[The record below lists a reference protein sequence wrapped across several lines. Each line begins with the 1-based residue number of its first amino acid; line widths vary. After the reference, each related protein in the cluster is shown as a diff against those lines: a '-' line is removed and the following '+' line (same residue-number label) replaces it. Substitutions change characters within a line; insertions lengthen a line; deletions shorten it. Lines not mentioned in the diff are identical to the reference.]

1 MHGTHQGLETNV
13 ISGTNINACLSNK
26 TVMKMN
32 ILVTGGAGYIGSGLI
47 LKLGKEFPEA
57 TITSIDN
64 LTTGDYQYI
73 DYLKKEKRYRFLVGD
88 IRKRSDAKKAIT
100 QDTDVI
106 LHLAALSGVE
116 ACRKQPK
123 KAVDTNFYGT
133 HLLLE
138 EATNHNVER
147 FVFTS
152 SAAVYGTP
160 QKPPITEE
168 HPLEPINLYGITKL
182 GSEKL
187 VKACYT
193 NTGLTTTIF
202 RLSNV
207 YGLSAYTQWESV
219 IPRFVWQTINDQPLT
234 IRGDGRQQRNFV
246 HVQDVIDAVIKGFQA
261 PKKVVAGETFNLGG
275 ESLSVNNIAEIVTQ
289 EAKRKLGK
297 EALRFFVPPLS
308 GEVYTPEFN
317 YSSKKISQKIDYKPK
332 KGLSKGVSELFVFAS
347 KVKKA
352 TSRY

>member
-1 MHGTHQGLETNV
+1 
-13 ISGTNINACLSNK
+13 
-26 TVMKMN
+26 MKMN
-32 ILVTGGAGYIGSGLI
+32 ILVSGGAGYIGSGLI

-64 LTTGDYQYI
+64 LTTGDYRYI
-73 DYLKKEKRYRFLVGD
+73 DYLKKEKRYRLLVGD
-88 IRKRSDAKKAIT
+88 IRKRSDVKKAIT

-116 ACRKQPK
+116 ACRKQPE

-138 EATNHNVER
+138 EAANHNVER

-152 SAAVYGTP
+152 SAAVYGIP
-160 QKPPITEE
+160 QKQPITEE
-168 HPLEPINLYGITKL
+168 HPLEPINIYGITKL

-187 VKACYT
+187 VNACYT

-207 YGLSAYTQWESV
+207 YGVSAYTQWESV
-219 IPRFVWQTINDQPLT
+219 IPKFVWQAANDQPLT
-234 IRGDGRQQRNFV
+234 IRGNGEQQRNFV
-246 HVQDVIDAVIKGFQA
+246 HVQDVIDALIQCLKA
-261 PKKVVAGETFNLGG
+261 PKDAVAGETFNLGG
-275 ESLSVNNIAEIVTQ
+275 ESLSVNHIAEIVTQ

-297 EALRFFVPPLS
+297 EALRIFVPPLS
-308 GEVYTPEFN
+308 GEVYTSKFD
-317 YSSKKISQKIDYKPK
+317 YSSRKMSQKMDYKRK
-332 KGLSKGVSELFVFAS
+332 KEVSQGVSELFVFAL
-347 KVKKA
+347 KGEKA
-352 TSRY
+352 TSRF